1 MAQATLRGVYLV
13 RMLIEIVDYKES
25 WQQEFVVCAAPIR
38 AALDGVARAIHH
50 IGSTSVPGLAAKD
63 LIDIQV
69 TVAEL
74 GPPVIEPMVES
85 GFTSLP
91 HLADHQPPGG
101 SYPEIELQKDT
112 FTQRDGDRRAN
123 IHVRVEG
130 AFNQRYAVLFR
141 DYLRSH
147 PLARDAYGELKKTLA
162 KLFSDDRESYYDIK
176 DPAIDM
182 LMAGANIWAEATG
195 WEVPPTDA

>member
-1 MAQATLRGVYLV
+1 
-13 RMLIEIVDYKES
+13 MLIEMVDYNES
-25 WQQEFVVCAAPIR
+25 WPGEFVRCAAPIR
-38 AALDGVARAIHH
+38 AALGDDAIAIHH

-74 GPPVIEPMVES
+74 SEPVIAPMVAA
-85 GFTSLP
+85 GFTFHSHLP
-91 HLADHQPPGG
+91 VDHQPPGG
-101 SYPEIELQKDT
+101 TYPEIELAKNT
-112 FTQRDGDRRAN
+112 FTQREGDKRTN

-162 KLFSDDRESYYDIK
+162 RLFPDDVDAYYDIK

-182 LMAGANIWAEATG
+182 LMAGANIWAEVTG

>member
-1 MAQATLRGVYLV
+1 
-13 RMLIEIVDYKES
+13 MLIEIVGYNES
-25 WQQEFVVCAAPIR
+25 WPEEFVLCAAPIR
-38 AALDGVARAIHH
+38 AALGNDATAIHH

-69 TVAEL
+69 TVASL
-74 GPPVIEPMVES
+74 GEPVIAPMVAA
-85 GFTSLP
+85 GFTFHDHLP
-91 HLADHQPPGG
+91 VDHQPPGAA
-101 SYPEIELQKDT
+101 YPEVDLQKNT
-112 FTQRDGDRRAN
+112 FTQREGDKRTN

-147 PLARDAYGELKKTLA
+147 PRARDAYGELKRNLA
-162 KLFSDDRESYYDIK
+162 RLFPNNVVAYYDIK

-195 WEVPPTDA
+195 WEVPPSDA

>member
-1 MAQATLRGVYLV
+1 MQ
-13 RMLIEIVDYKES
+13 IEISDYKES
-25 WQQEFVVCAAPIR
+25 WPAEFLQCAAPVRETLGDI
-38 AALDGVARAIHH
+38 AIAIHH

-74 GPPVIEPMVES
+74 GDSVVGPMTAA
-85 GFTSLP
+85 GFTFFENLP
-91 HLADHQPPGG
+91 IDHQPPGG
-101 SYPEIELQKDT
+101 TYPEIELRKNT
-112 FTQRDGDRRAN
+112 FTQREGDRRSN
-123 IHVRVEG
+123 IHIRVEG

-141 DYLRSH
+141 DYLQAHS
-147 PLARDAYGELKKTLA
+147 LAGDAYGELKKTLSR
-162 KLFSDDRESYYDIK
+162 LFPDDVDAYYDIK

-195 WEVPPTDA
+195 WEVPPSDA